1 MNRYFVLL
9 FLLLSSA
16 GLLTAQGWERT
27 YGGGGQD
34 VAKGIAITPDGGYIM
49 AGYYGST
56 TRVYLIKTDADG
68 DLQWTKTIQAVQ
80 ASGNAV
86 LVTQDGGYA
95 VAGFI
100 DQGNGNQRDIYLL
113 KTDANGNVLW
123 SKTFG
128 NTKNDEGASILE
140 LADGSLV
147 ISGFQTDPTTNRERA
162 LIARVSASGNSM
174 WVKLLGS
181 GAQLVKSN
189 SVTVAPDGNLVLT
202 GEIRQS
208 ISETK
213 DIYVARLSA
222 FNGAVIWENTY
233 GLFDLGGGTAA
244 DDFGRSIVAAKN
256 GGFVIAGFTN
266 SILGGGGL
274 LMKIDEAG
282 GDAALWY
289 KTFPATDFRGLV
301 TDKNDGFFI
310 TGSRDVS
317 ALNGELYILH
327 TNADGDKICDI
338 SVGKGG
344 PDIGFAI
351 VATSD
356 GGAAAAGSSQPGVTT
371 FEENPY
377 LAKVDQNCKV
387 FTSYLKG
394 NVFQDFNN
402 NCAFNPGEAPLKGWL
417 VKVASADFVRYAA
430 ADENGNFLLLVDT
443 GSYDLQ
449 LITPN
454 TYWGT
459 CVDALPVDVFSF
471 YDTVEVEVP
480 VFTQFSCPRNEVDIA
495 TPLLRNC
502 ADNVYTVRY
511 CNTGTIPSQNTKVK
525 VVVDPDLNVVSS
537 SASYTLDQDTLV
549 FNLGTLNNGD
559 CGSFTITAFL
569 DCDAQVGLAHCI
581 TAHIVPDS
589 FCDVN
594 PNWDKSIIQALG
606 NCENDTVKLSIRNS
620 GTGAYN
626 NPTSLDYVIIED
638 VILLVGPS
646 SNEFENITSLMPG
659 ETREVFSHEADGK
672 TYRVIAEQ
680 SEFYPALSYP
690 TAAVE
695 GCISDTS
702 QNPISVGFYTMF
714 PNADGEAFIATDCQ
728 ESVAFDFNPPT
739 FFKRGHPKGYDV
751 PQYVDP
757 TTDLQY
763 LIRFQ
768 NTGTDTVHQVI
779 IRDTLSE
786 WLDPTTVLPGTS
798 SHPYTF
804 DLYGDGIVQFTIP
817 NLNLIPGS
825 SGSEGYVKFRVS
837 QRPNL
842 SCGTQIFNTAA
853 ITFDYNTPVLTNEV
867 FHTVC
872 PDSLFLPVVATQN
885 IDYPGANV
893 KVYPNPFTQSATF
906 EITGVRAKDYRLELY
921 DAQGRL
927 VFNQFYSHSTFQLFR
942 PQLPPGAFY
951 YRLAADGRPV
961 ASGKIINA
969 SGL

>member
-34 VAKGIAITPDGGYIM
+34 VAKGLALTPDGGYIM

-68 DLQWTKTIQAVQ
+68 DLQWTKTFPAVQ

-86 LVTQDGGYA
+86 LVTRDSGYA

-100 DQGNGNQRDIYLL
+100 DQGSGNQRDIYLL
-113 KTDANGNVLW
+113 KTDANGNPLW
-123 SKTFG
+123 TKTFG

-162 LIARVSASGNSM
+162 FIARVSATGNNM

-189 SVTVAPDGNLVLT
+189 GVTIAPDGDLVLT

-274 LMKIDEAG
+274 LLKIDEAG
-282 GDAALWY
+282 GDAVIWY

-301 TDKNDGFFI
+301 TDKDNGFFV

-327 TNADGDKICDI
+327 ANADGDKICDAT
-338 SVGKGG
+338 VGKGG

-351 VATSD
+351 VATPD

-377 LAKVDQNCKV
+377 LAKVDKNCKV

-394 NVFQDFNN
+394 NVFHDFNT
-402 NCAFNPGEAPLKGWL
+402 NCSFDAGEAPLKGWL
-417 VKVASADFVRYAA
+417 VKVASPDFVRYAA

-454 TYWGT
+454 SYWGA
-459 CVDALPVDVFSF
+459 CLDGVPVDVLEF
-471 YDTVEVEVP
+471 YDTVSTDIP
-480 VFTQFSCPRNEVDIA
+480 VYSEFSCPRNEIDIA

-502 ADNVYTVRY
+502 ENNVYTVRY
-511 CNTGTIPSQNTKVK
+511 CNTGTVPSLDTRI
-525 VVVDPDLNVVSS
+525 NVVLDPNLTAVGSS
-537 SASYTLDQDTLV
+537 ISYTQDQDTLR
-549 FNLGTLNNGD
+549 FNIGTLNNGD

-569 DCDAQVGLAHCI
+569 ECDALVGLAHCM
-581 TAHIVPDS
+581 TAHITPDS
-589 FCDVN
+589 FCDIN
-594 PNWDKSIIQALG
+594 PSWDKSIIEAIG
-606 NCENDTVKLSIRNS
+606 RCENDTVKLSVRNS
-620 GTGAYN
+620 GTGTYS
-626 NPTSLDYVIIED
+626 NPASLDYVIIED
-638 VILLVGPS
+638 VVMLVQPGTP
-646 SNEFENITSLMPG
+646 EFESIQTLLPG
-659 ETREVFSHEADGK
+659 ETRELLNREADGK

-680 SEFYPALSYP
+680 SAFYPGFSYP

-695 GCISDTS
+695 GCITDTS
-702 QNPISVGFYTMF
+702 QNPISIGFYTMF
-714 PNADGEAFIATDCQ
+714 PNPDGEAFVATDCQ
-728 ESVAFDFNPPT
+728 ESVEANYNPPS
-739 FFKRGHPKGYDV
+739 FFKRGHPKGYGV

-757 TTDLQY
+757 TTDLEF

-779 IRDTLSE
+779 IRDTLSA

-798 SHPYTF
+798 SHPYDF
-804 DLYGDGIVQFTIP
+804 DLYGNGIVQFTIP
-817 NLNLIPGS
+817 NLNLLPGS

-837 QRPNL
+837 QQPNL
-842 SCGTQIFNTAA
+842 PCGTQIFNTAA
-853 ITFDYNTPVLTNEV
+853 ITFDFSAPVLTNQT
-867 FHTVC
+867 FNTVC
-872 PDSLFLPVVATQN
+872 PDSLFLPVVATKE
-885 IDYPGANV
+885 IDYPGADV
-893 KVYPNPFTQSATF
+893 KVYPNPFMQSATF
-906 EITGVRAKDYRLELY
+906 EITGVVAKTFRLELY

-969 SGL
+969 SGQ